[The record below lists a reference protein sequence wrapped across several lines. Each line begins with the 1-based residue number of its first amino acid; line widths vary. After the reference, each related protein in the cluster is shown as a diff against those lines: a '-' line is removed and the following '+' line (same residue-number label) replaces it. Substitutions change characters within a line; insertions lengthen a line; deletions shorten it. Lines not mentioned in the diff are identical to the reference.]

1 MLTLSEFLAPFDEQ
15 DAFRTDDAGR
25 ARLGYCFVIS
35 HSHVRSVRNSVDEA
49 MKLMRSVQEMWGAYQ
64 RYRQEREHFVR
75 LREDRDWW
83 KTYLS
88 IKE

>member
-1 MLTLSEFLAPFDEQ
+1 MFTINNYLFRLPKGMLPL
-15 DAFRTDDAGR
+15 
-25 ARLGYCFVIS
+25 VK
-35 HSHVRSVRNSVDEA
+35 HVVSVDEA